1 MEEGLSVHGGAAK
14 AEGASKPKP
23 EPEPKPEPRRGVSK
37 KLTVIPERCSGC
49 RLCELACAIAKF
61 GVNNPKK
68 AAIRVISI
76 YPQPVI
82 RMPVFCRQCKEP
94 KCMENCPNGA
104 MSIRDGVVVIDS
116 ENCISC
122 HNCVI
127 SCPFGAIFVHPDVK
141 TPFKCDLCGGA
152 PKCVE
157 ACPTKALLFLPE
169 HLLGQAHRLMSVL
182 KYSHMREIEYVEKGV
197 KKKLRYADIG
207 KEFFE

>member
-76 YPQPVI
+76 
-82 RMPVFCRQCKEP
+82 
-94 KCMENCPNGA
+94 
-104 MSIRDGVVVIDS
+104 
-116 ENCISC
+116 
-122 HNCVI
+122 
-127 SCPFGAIFVHPDVK
+127 IF
-141 TPFKCDLCGGA
+141 
-152 PKCVE
+152 
-157 ACPTKALLFLPE
+157 
-169 HLLGQAHRLMSVL
+169 
-182 KYSHMREIEYVEKGV
+182 
-197 KKKLRYADIG
+197 
-207 KEFFE
+207 